1 MEETSTII
9 TEKSILPKRREYVS
23 FEGRFRHIC
32 QGMVYCG
39 TTSTSAKKTMNQP
52 YAALTDATGKD
63 QRFKAKSNG
72 VVHGG

>member
-1 MEETSTII
+1 MLPI
-9 TEKSILPKRREYVS
+9 TFTKGEYVS
-23 FEGRFRHIC
+23 FEGGFRHMC
-32 QGMVYCG
+32 QCTSTRSCG
-39 TTSTSAKKTMNQP
+39 TRRTSAKKIMNQP